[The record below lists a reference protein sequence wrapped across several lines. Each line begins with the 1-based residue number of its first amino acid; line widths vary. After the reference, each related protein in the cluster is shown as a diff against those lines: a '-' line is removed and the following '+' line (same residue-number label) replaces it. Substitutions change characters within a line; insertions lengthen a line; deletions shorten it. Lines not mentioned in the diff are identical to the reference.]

1 MTEQLD
7 RNGVSAVLAG
17 MGLMADV
24 ERFEDVH
31 AAHPQL
37 SMQQTR
43 TAGIAAEKLEKAG
56 YEVTRGVG
64 KTGVVGLLRNGGGPR

>member
-24 ERFEDVH
+24 ERLYEDVH
-31 AAHPQL
+31 AAHPPAL
-37 SMQQTR
+37 D
-43 TAGIAAEKLEKAG
+43 AGNPHRGHRRGKAREG
-56 YEVTRGVG
+56 
-64 KTGVVGLLRNGGGPR
+64 GL